1 MPTIPIDILLHI
13 LENVDKAGLLTICL
27 LNKVCCS
34 YSQDVLYRDIRT
46 RGYIKTVRVC
56 QTLARST
63 HLAIRVRSFKIRSH
77 DAVKGYERYLQ
88 KSLQNMTY
96 LRHLHLHHL

>member
-1 MPTIPIDILLHI
+1 MPTNIPIDILLHI

-46 RGYIKTVRVC
+46 SGYSETVQVC
-56 QTLARST
+56 QTLAQST
-63 HLAIRVRSFKIRSH
+63 HLAIRVRSFKIRSI
-77 DAVKGYERYLQ
+77 DAMEGYGRDLQ

-96 LRHLHLHHL
+96 LHHLHLH